1 MDSRARAYPG
11 GAGYEFYDYT
21 YDYGQ
26 GPTAFTENSWQTSY
40 LTNPGN
46 RATHSG
52 LFRDASDGTFSS
64 AGSSYDVPHHF
75 KYGYSEPD
83 VRYGSRREQRFLLP
97 QQRAVT
103 GNRGYPRGDFGASAV
118 ERGLSRPPPLFTP
131 GQFPDLTEHQGLR
144 AFKVNSCFG
153 GGIKQQ
159 RRKWSRKFRSVQKTS
174 LKDGGA
180 PEKKQKTLTSTEDT
194 DLKDTDTEAVCLD
207 GETEVVGKSPK
218 AGVDDKEGDAKELGR
233 SVKDIE
239 ETVSDKKQ
247 QDPQNRHIRDKML
260 ERIQFVC
267 SLCKFRTF
275 YDDEMNNHLQSD
287 FHKEH
292 LRYVRSKLYTQKAD
306 FLEEYATQKRKK
318 TRESRQVIPD
328 LNSTI
333 QKIYR
338 DHDLTQGL
346 GMEHFVKK
354 VEAAHCAACDMF
366 IPMHST
372 TLQRHLKSPLHNQ
385 NCRNMMEQSKKCA
398 LAVARSILNNKLMN
412 EKLDRYI
419 KGENPFTEDRK
430 ENISGSNV
438 AEMSASHKEGGALAS
453 SAPVMEADCSLEEDN
468 TLEAPGDIVAKSH
481 QLEVPQSTLEEESM
495 LDSFAVTL
503 SQENICEATKEVDV
517 NASDE
522 P

>member
-11 GAGYEFYDYT
+11 GDGYAFYDYT

-26 GPTAFTENSWQTSY
+26 GPTSFTENSWQTSY

-64 AGSSYDVPHHF
+64 AGSSYDVTHHF

-83 VRYGSRREQRFLLP
+83 VRYDSRREQRFLLP

-118 ERGLSRPPPLFTP
+118 VRGLSRPPPLFTP

-194 DLKDTDTEAVCLD
+194 DLKDSDTEAVCLD

-218 AGVDDKEGDAKELGR
+218 AQMTSARQVL
-233 SVKDIE
+233 I
-239 ETVSDKKQ
+239 
-247 QDPQNRHIRDKML
+247 
-260 ERIQFVC
+260 
-267 SLCKFRTF
+267 
-275 YDDEMNNHLQSD
+275 SD
-287 FHKEH
+287 FPVTV
-292 LRYVRSKLYTQKAD
+292 RYVQKNIG
-306 FLEEYATQKRKK
+306 LC
-318 TRESRQVIPD
+318 SC
-328 LNSTI
+328 
-333 QKIYR
+333 
-338 DHDLTQGL
+338 L

-438 AEMSASHKEGGALAS
+438 AEMSASHKEGGASAS

-468 TLEAPGDIVAKSH
+468 TLEAPGGTVYKSH
-481 QLEVPQSTLEEESM
+481 QLEVPQSTMEEESM
-495 LDSFAVTL
+495 LDSLALT
-503 SQENICEATKEVDV
+503 QENI
-517 NASDE
+517 
-522 P
+522 